1 MFNGCTYLTGFNAT
15 LSVNLVGKRIR
26 VLKRL
31 PTVRQNIC
39 GIYVRRA
46 RIAYGKRHRCTLT
59 QADLAVKLQLK
70 GLVDFERI
78 TVCRIECG
86 RRQVSD
92 VEMKYLALALE
103 VSLNYL
109 MYGREDQLPTFDDA
123 EDIVA
128 ENE

>member
-1 MFNGCTYLTGFNAT
+1 M
-15 LSVNLVGKRIR
+15 
-26 VLKRL
+26 KRL
-31 PTVRQNIC
+31 PTERQNLC

-46 RIAYGKRHRCTLT
+46 RIAYGKRHRCTFT

-70 GLVDFERI
+70 GLLDFERI

-92 VEMKYLALALE
+92 VELKYLSLALE
-103 VSLNYL
+103 VSLDYL
-109 MYGREDQLPTFDDA
+109 MYGREDHLPTFDEA

-128 ENE
+128 EDEG